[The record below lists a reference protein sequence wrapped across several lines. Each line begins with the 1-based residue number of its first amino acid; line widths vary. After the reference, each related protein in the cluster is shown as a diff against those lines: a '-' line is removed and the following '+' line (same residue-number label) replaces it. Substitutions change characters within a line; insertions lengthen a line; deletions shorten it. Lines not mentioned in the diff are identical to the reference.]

1 MGKLNVVGALPVP
14 MVDGVGLPGIKV
26 FLLADGPSSSSSLS
40 NCLFLLDSPA
50 LNEKGLGLSV
60 EGMLN
65 EKGLLVAVESVVGLP
80 NEKDGAGLS
89 PAAGVLKE
97 NVEEVAG
104 FSEVEGVPKEK
115 LGVAGLSI
123 AAEGVLNEN
132 EPEVFPNDPKVEVV
146 DLSDSDEG
154 LLKAKAEEADLL
166 DPTDEILARF
176 SISFSTTSSFSTL
189 SSELSVTVFPND
201 AKRGAVDEGTN
212 GLALADNGVSVVF
225 STAGLTEPNVPNGEG
240 FSVVLSGADSS
251 ELFPESSSELSPV
264 VLSFSVD
271 SSAGFNAR
279 DGFAA
284 EAAKGDG
291 ISAEVLTEEGLSE
304 EVPNGEGLSV
314 GLPKGEGLSVGVPK
328 AEGLSVADFSGGLGI
343 LNGAA
348 LEVVSSLFSASSLS
362 EVLVGVAAV
371 EGVPN
376 ENPALLAGVPNPAKS
391 DGVSLVFLGSVD
403 LSSVD
408 VGLVPKPAKRG
419 VDEAV
424 DGFPKP
430 ANAEGVS
437 TVFVEVFT
445 VEAGV
450 PNEKAGAGLADPSV
464 FALSLCPPNPPK
476 EGLSDFSGSVGFAA
490 TGVPNENPEKTDFF
504 GSALLVEGV
513 PKENAAGAL
522 IGS

>member
-1 MGKLNVVGALPVP
+1 MP

-40 NCLFLLDSPA
+40 ICLFLLDSPA

-65 EKGLLVAVESVVGLP
+65 EKGLLVAVASVVGLP

-89 PAAGVLKE
+89 PEAGVLKE

-115 LGVAGLSI
+115 LGVAGLSV

-154 LLKAKAEEADLL
+154 GLLKVKAEEEDLL

-176 SISFSTTSSFSTL
+176 SISFSTTSPFSTL
-189 SSELSVTVFPND
+189 SSELSVTDFPND
-201 AKRGAVDEGTN
+201 PKIGAVDEGTN
-212 GLALADNGVSVVF
+212 GLALADNVVSVVF
-225 STAGLTEPNVPNGEG
+225 STVGLTEPNVPNGEG
-240 FSVVLSGADSS
+240 FSVVLCGANSS
-251 ELFPESSSELSPV
+251 ELFPESPSELSSV

-284 EAAKGDG
+284 ETAKGDG
-291 ISAEVLTEEGLSE
+291 FSTEVLTEEGLSE

-328 AEGLSVADFSGGLGI
+328 AEGLSLVDFSGGLGI

-362 EVLVGVAAV
+362 EVLVGAAPV
-371 EGVPN
+371 EGLPN
-376 ENPALLAGVPNPAKS
+376 ENPVLLAGVPNPAKS

-430 ANAEGVS
+430 VNGEGVS

-450 PNEKAGAGLADPSV
+450 PNEKAGAGLVDASV
-464 FALSLCPPNPPK
+464 FALSICPPNPPK
-476 EGLSDFSGSVGFAA
+476 EGLSDFSGSVGFVAA
-490 TGVPNENPEKTDFF
+490 GVPNENPEKTDFF